1 MTRQSNLFPLRFFLI
16 TFLLMLLTL
25 LFSTLASRLEK
36 RAEPTVTERQALF
49 STVIL
54 DAGHGGED
62 GGAVSSQGYFEK
74 DLNLALCRQMEEML
88 KINGVDTVMTRS
100 EDILL
105 YDKNVDYQGKKKAL
119 DLLARRKIGEEA
131 ADSLF
136 LSIHMNAYPLAKYHG
151 LQVWYSPNHESSS
164 DVARQIQST
173 VAEHLQP
180 ENDRQIKEAGSNIY
194 LLYHLN
200 SPAVLVECGFL
211 SNPEEAERL
220 NDPAYQKQLAFLI
233 TVSLLQSNFPLQK

>member
-1 MTRQSNLFPLRFFLI
+1 MTKQSQLFPLRFFLI
-16 TFLLMLLTL
+16 TLLLLLLTL
-25 LFSTLASRLEK
+25 LFSLLAVRFEK
-36 RAEPTVTERQALF
+36 SAEPTAAEGQALF

-62 GGAVSSQGYFEK
+62 GGAVSSRGYFEK
-74 DLNLALCRQMEEML
+74 DLNLALCRQMEVLL
-88 KINGVDTVMTRS
+88 KANGVDTVMTRR

-105 YDKNVDYQGKKKAL
+105 YDKSADYQGRKKAL
-119 DLLARRKIGEEA
+119 DLLARRRIGEET

-136 LSIHMNAYPLAKYHG
+136 VSIHMNSYPIAKYHG
-151 LQVWYSPNHESSS
+151 LQVWYSPNNEGSLE
-164 DVARQIQST
+164 VADRIQST
-173 VAEHLQP
+173 VAKNLQP
-180 ENDRQIKEAGSNIY
+180 ENDRQIKAAGSNIY
-194 LLYHLN
+194 LLHHLS

-233 TVSLLQSNFPLQK
+233 TLSILQSNFSSQK